1 MLEDIREKSQGLT
14 AKIILGLII
23 LTFAVAGVGSYT
35 NSVDTSV
42 ATVNGEAISQQAFN
56 KAYQAQRGRM
66 AQQFGEMFDTL
77 SNDASY
83 MANFR
88 QGVLDNLINEKLI
101 DQNSEA
107 LAIRV
112 SDLRLKE
119 TIREMPEFQVDGAF
133 DNNRYLAIINQAGF
147 FQSSDFRD
155 YLRVE
160 MTRRQLSQALIATEF
175 SLPYQEKLQLALQ
188 NQTRDIR
195 FATVSAEQ
203 FKATIEL
210 TDEEVNSYYLANQAR
225 FQNKEQVK
233 VDYISLKV
241 ADLAKD
247 INVTDDEVAI
257 YYQEN
262 STSYTEAA
270 QRRISHILIEFNDE
284 NADDEAA
291 KIQAQAVLTRL
302 EQGEDF
308 AALAKEVSND
318 TFSGEN
324 GGDLEW
330 LEPGVMEDSF
340 DEAALALNNVGDISQ
355 LVKTSFGYH
364 VLKLTDYKEEVVQ
377 ALADIQTELRIKLS
391 NDQAQEKFFTLQQEM
406 ARISFEFP
414 DSLEDAAAEVNVTIQ
429 TSPWLLRAGNT
440 APFDQAKA
448 IEAAFSDIVL
458 QDNMNSD
465 LIEVNDD
472 VAIVLRLNTFQKANV
487 KPLTEVE
494 AQIRDILV
502 NQKATE
508 KAQQTVDSL
517 LADFNAG
524 TDISTQLTALNSSF
538 VSKEKVTRYSPE
550 IDQSISR
557 AAFVLPHPASGVIS
571 ASSVAL
577 SNGDLALVEVRA
589 IGVNEVAANP
599 NLAQQQTS
607 QLAQSAYQ
615 SFVNSLKV
623 GAEITRKQVAEPE
636 IGRASCRERV

>member
-101 DQNSEA
+101 DQQSDE

-112 SDLRLKE
+112 SDTRLKE
-119 TIREMPEFQVDGAF
+119 TIRTMPEFQVDGSF

-160 MTRRQLSQALIATEF
+160 MTRRQLSQALVASEF
-175 SLPYQEKLQLALQ
+175 NLPYQEKLQINLQ
-188 NQTRDIR
+188 NQVRDIR
-195 FATVSAEQ
+195 FATISTAQ
-203 FKATIEL
+203 FKADIEIP
-210 TDEEVNSYYLANQAR
+210 DDEVNTYYLNNQSR
-225 FQNKEQVK
+225 FENKEQVK
-233 VDYISLKV
+233 VDYISLNV
-241 ADLAKD
+241 ADIAKD
-247 INVTDDEVAI
+247 IMVTDNEI
-257 YYQEN
+257 SEYYKEN
-262 STSYTEAA
+262 LASFTQAA
-270 QRRISHILIEFNDE
+270 QRRISHILIEFTDGDNIE
-284 NADDEAA
+284 VESKA
-291 KIQAQAVLTRL
+291 KDVLARL

-308 AALAKEVSND
+308 AMLAKEVSDD

-330 LEPGVMEDSF
+330 LESGVMEESF
-340 DEAALALNNVGDISQ
+340 DAAAMALTQVNQISS
-355 LVKTSFGYH
+355 LVETSFGYH
-364 VLKLTDYKEEVVQ
+364 ILKLTDYKPEITS
-377 ALADIQTELRIKLS
+377 ALVDVKSELKTKLS
-391 NDQAQEKFFTLQQEM
+391 NDQAQDKFYALQQEL

-414 DSLEDAAAEVNVTIQ
+414 DDLEDAASELGATIK
-429 TSPWLLRAGNT
+429 TSPWLLRSGNQ
-440 APFDQAKA
+440 APFDQNKVV
-448 IEAAFSDIVL
+448 EAVFSDMVL

-465 LIEVNDD
+465 LIEVSDD
-472 VAIVLRLNTFQKANV
+472 VALVLRLNTFQEANV
-487 KPLTEVE
+487 KPLQEV
-494 AQIRDILV
+494 ALQIKTILI
-502 NQKATE
+502 NQKATD
-508 KAQQTVDSL
+508 KAQQTIDSL
-517 LADFNAG
+517 LIELSDGN
-524 TDISTQLTALNSSF
+524 DVSTQLADLKTSF
-538 VSKEKVTRYSPE
+538 IEEKQLGRYGSQV
-550 IDQSISR
+550 DQGISR
-557 AAFVLPHPASGVIS
+557 AAFVLPHPIDGVIS
-571 ASSVAL
+571 ASTVAL
-577 SNGDLALVEVRA
+577 SNGDLALVELIKVDVDETA
-589 IGVNEVAANP
+589 ENAN
-599 NLAQQQTS
+599 LGQQQTS

-623 GAEITRKQVAEPE
+623 DAEINRKVIAEP
-636 IGRASCRERV
+636 ARVY

>member
-112 SDLRLKE
+112 SDVRLKE
-119 TIREMPEFQVDGAF
+119 TIRKMPEFQVDGAF

-195 FATVSAEQ
+195 FATVSAQQ
-203 FKATIEL
+203 FKETVEL

-233 VDYISLKV
+233 VDYISLNV

-247 INVTDDEVAI
+247 IKVTDEDIAS

-262 STSYTEAA
+262 SASYIEAA
-270 QRRISHILIEFNDE
+270 QRRISHILIEFNDG

-291 KIQAQAVLTRL
+291 KTQAQAVLTRL

-308 AALAKEVSND
+308 AELAKEVSND

-330 LEPGVMEDSF
+330 LEPGIMEDSF
-340 DEAALALNNVGDISQ
+340 DEAALALTNVGDISQ

-377 ALADIQTELRIKLS
+377 ALADIQVELRIKLS
-391 NDQAQEKFFTLQQEM
+391 NEQAQEKFFALQQEM

-414 DSLEDAAAEVNVTIQ
+414 DSLEDAASEVNVTIQ

-440 APFDQAKA
+440 SPFDQANV

-472 VAIVLRLNTFQKANV
+472 VAIVLRLNTFQEANV

-494 AQIRDILV
+494 AQIKDILV

-524 TDISTQLTALNSSF
+524 TDISTQLTTLNTSF
-538 VSKEKVTRYSPE
+538 VSKEKVARYSPE

-557 AAFVLPHPASGVIS
+557 AAFVLPHPVSGVVS
-571 ASSVAL
+571 ASTVAL
-577 SNGDLALVEVRA
+577 SNGDLALVEVTA
-589 IGVNEVAANP
+589 VSVNETAANP

-623 GAEITRKQVAEPE
+623 GAKITRKQVAEPV
-636 IGRASCRERV
+636 AAY

>member
-77 SNDASY
+77 SNDANY

-101 DQNSEA
+101 DQNSDA

-112 SDLRLKE
+112 SDVRLKE
-119 TIREMPEFQVDGAF
+119 TIRKMPEFQVDGAF

-160 MTRRQLSQALIATEF
+160 MTRRQLSQALVATEF
-175 SLPYQEKLQLALQ
+175 NLPYQESIQVALQ

-195 FATVSAEQ
+195 FATISAQQ
-203 FKATIEL
+203 FKEAIEL
-210 TDEEVNSYYLANQAR
+210 TDEDINNYYLANQAR
-225 FQNKEQVK
+225 FENKEQVK
-233 VDYISLKV
+233 VDYITLNV
-241 ADLAKD
+241 ADIAKG
-247 INVTDDEVAI
+247 INVTDEELAK

-262 STSYTEAA
+262 LSSFTEVE
-270 QRRISHILIEFNDE
+270 QRRISHILIEFADG
-284 NADDEAA
+284 NADDESA
-291 KIQAQAVLTRL
+291 KTQAEAVLARL
-302 EQGEDF
+302 EQGEEF
-308 AALAKEVSND
+308 AALAKELSND

-330 LEPGVMEDSF
+330 LEPGVMEESF
-340 DEAALALNNVGDISQ
+340 DEAALALVDVGAVSP

-364 VLKLTDYKEEVVQ
+364 VLKLTDYKTEVVQ
-377 ALADIQTELRIKLS
+377 DLADVQAELRIKLS
-391 NDQAQEKFFTLQQEM
+391 NDQAQEEFFTLQQEM

-414 DSLEDAAAEVNVTIQ
+414 DSLEDAASEVNVQIQ
-429 TSPWLLRAGNT
+429 TSPWLQRAGNN
-440 APFDQAKA
+440 APFDQSKV
-448 IEAAFSDIVL
+448 IEAAFSEMVL
-458 QDNMNSD
+458 QENMNSD

-472 VAIVLRLNTFQKANV
+472 VALVLRLNTFQEANI
-487 KPLTEVE
+487 KPLAEVE
-494 AQIRDILV
+494 AQIKDILV

-508 KAQQTVDSL
+508 QAQQTVDTL

-524 TDISTQLTALNSSF
+524 TDITTKLTELNSSF
-538 VSKEKVTRYSPE
+538 VSKEKVARYSPE
-550 IDQSISR
+550 IDQGISR
-557 AAFVLPHPASGVIS
+557 AAFFLPHQV
-571 ASSVAL
+571 VA
-577 SNGDLALVEVRA
+577 RF
-589 IGVNEVAANP
+589 
-599 NLAQQQTS
+599 QH
-607 QLAQSAYQ
+607 
-615 SFVNSLKV
+615 
-623 GAEITRKQVAEPE
+623 QVL
-636 IGRASCRERV
+636 R

>member
-23 LTFAVAGVGSYT
+23 LTFAVAGVGSYS

-42 ATVNGEAISQQAFN
+42 ATVNGQAISQQAFN

-77 SNDASY
+77 SNDANY

-88 QGVLDNLINEKLI
+88 QGVLDNLINETLI

-119 TIREMPEFQVDGAF
+119 TIRTMPEFQVDGSF

-160 MTRRQLSQALIATEF
+160 MTRRQLSQALVATEF
-175 SLPYQEKLQLALQ
+175 NLPYQEKLQLTLQ

-195 FATVSAEQ
+195 FATISAQQ
-203 FKATIEL
+203 FKAAIAL
-210 TDEEVNSYYLANQAR
+210 TDEEVNSYYVANQAR
-225 FQNKEQVK
+225 FENKEQVK
-233 VDYISLKV
+233 VDFISLNV
-241 ADLAKD
+241 ADIAKG
-247 INVTDDEVAI
+247 INVTDDELSS

-262 STSYTEAA
+262 LTSFTETA
-270 QRRISHILIEFNDE
+270 QRRVSHILIEFTDE
-284 NADDEAA
+284 DEEAA
-291 KIQAQAVLTRL
+291 KSQAQTVLTRL

-308 AALAKEVSND
+308 AVLAKEVSND

-330 LEPGVMEDSF
+330 LEPGVMEESF
-340 DEAALALNNVGDISQ
+340 DEAALALVTVGDISP

-364 VLKLTDYKEEVVQ
+364 VLKLTDYKEESVQ
-377 ALADIQTELRIKLS
+377 AFTDVKTELTAKLS
-391 NDQAQEKFFTLQQEM
+391 NEQAQDKFFTLQQEM

-414 DSLEDAAAEVNVTIQ
+414 DSLDDAAAEVNVAIQ
-429 TSPWLLRAGNT
+429 TSPWLLRSGNS
-440 APFDQAKA
+440 APFDQNKV
-448 IEAAFSDIVL
+448 IEAAFSEMVL

-465 LIEVNDD
+465 LIEVNDS
-472 VAIVLRLNTFQKANV
+472 VVLVLRLNTLQEANV

-494 AQIRDILV
+494 AQIKDILV

-508 KAQQTVDSL
+508 KAQQTVDLL

-524 TDISTQLTALNSSF
+524 VDITAQLTALNTSF
-538 VSKEKVTRYSPE
+538 VSKEKVARYSPDV
-550 IDQSISR
+550 DQSISR
-557 AAFVLPHPASGVIS
+557 AAFVLPHPVEAAVS
-571 ASSVAL
+571 ASTVAL
-577 SNGDLALVEVRA
+577 SNGALALVEVTA
-589 IGVNEVAANP
+589 VGVSEAVANP
-599 NLAQQQTS
+599 NLGQQQTS

-623 GAEITRKQVAEPE
+623 GAEITRKKVVDPVSAY
-636 IGRASCRERV
+636 

>member
-77 SNDASY
+77 SNDANY

-119 TIREMPEFQVDGAF
+119 TIRQMPEFQVDGAF
-133 DNNRYLAIINQAGF
+133 DNNRYLAVINQAGF
-147 FQSSDFRD
+147 FQSSNFRD

-160 MTRRQLSQALIATEF
+160 MTRRQLSQALVATEF
-175 SLPYQEKLQLALQ
+175 NLPYQEKLQNALQ

-195 FATVSAEQ
+195 FATISAQQ
-203 FKATIEL
+203 FKAAIEL
-210 TDEEVNSYYLANQAR
+210 TDEEVNNYYLANQAR
-225 FQNKEQVK
+225 FENKEQVK
-233 VDYISLKV
+233 VDYISLNV
-241 ADLAKD
+241 SDIAKD
-247 INVTDDEVAI
+247 VKVTDEELAT

-262 STSYTEAA
+262 LASFTETE
-270 QRRISHILIEFNDE
+270 QRRISHILIEFADGD
-284 NADDEAA
+284 ADDETA
-291 KIQAQAVLTRL
+291 KTQAEAVLSRL
-302 EQGEDF
+302 TQGEDF
-308 AALAKEVSND
+308 AVLAKELSND

-330 LEPGVMEDSF
+330 LEPGVMEESF
-340 DEAALALNNVGDISQ
+340 DEAALAIANVGEISP

-364 VLKLTDYKEEVVQ
+364 ILKLTDYKAEAVQ
-377 ALADIQTELRIKLS
+377 ALADVQAELRVKLS
-391 NDQAQEKFFTLQQEM
+391 NDQAQDKFFTLQQEM

-414 DSLEDAAAEVNVTIQ
+414 DSLEDAASEVNVAIQ
-429 TSPWLLRAGNT
+429 TSPWLLRGGNT
-440 APFDQAKA
+440 APFDQDKV
-448 IEAAFSDIVL
+448 IEAAFSEMVL

-472 VAIVLRLNTFQKANV
+472 VALVLRLNTFQEANI
-487 KPLTEVE
+487 KPLSEVE
-494 AQIRDILV
+494 AQIKVILV

-508 KAQQTVDSL
+508 KAQETVDSL

-524 TDISTQLTALNSSF
+524 TDISARLAELNASF
-538 VSKEKVTRYSPE
+538 VNKEKVARYSPE

-557 AAFVLPHPASGVIS
+557 AAFVLPQPVSGVVS
-571 ASSVAL
+571 ASTVAL
-577 SNGDLALVEVRA
+577 SNGDLALVEVTA
-589 IGVNEVAANP
+589 VGVNEVPANP

-623 GAEITRKQVAEPE
+623 GAKITRKEVTEPVS
-636 IGRASCRERV
+636 AY

>member
-77 SNDASY
+77 SNDANY

-101 DQNSEA
+101 DQNSDA

-119 TIREMPEFQVDGAF
+119 TIRKMPEFQVDGAF

-188 NQTRDIR
+188 NQTRDIQ

-233 VDYISLKV
+233 VDYISLNV

-247 INVTDDEVAI
+247 IEVSDQDVAS

-262 STSYTEAA
+262 AASYTEAA

-330 LEPGVMEDSF
+330 LEPGVMEESF
-340 DEAALALNNVGDISQ
+340 DEAALGLTNVGDISQ

-377 ALADIQTELRIKLS
+377 ALADIQSELRSKLS

-440 APFDQAKA
+440 APFDQAKT

-472 VAIVLRLNTFQKANV
+472 VAIVLRLNTFQEANV
-487 KPLTEVE
+487 KPLAEVE
-494 AQIRDILV
+494 AQIKDILV

-517 LADFNAG
+517 LADFKAG
-524 TDISTQLTALNSSF
+524 TDISPQLTALNTSF
-538 VSKEKVTRYSPE
+538 VSKEKVARYSPE

-557 AAFVLPHPASGVIS
+557 AAFVLPHPVSDVIS
-571 ASSVAL
+571 ASTVAL
-577 SNGDLALVEVRA
+577 SNGDLALVEVTA
-589 IGVNEVAANP
+589 IGVNETAANP

-623 GAEITRKQVAEPE
+623 GAEITRKQVAEPV
-636 IGRASCRERV
+636 AAY

>member
-77 SNDASY
+77 SNDANY

-147 FQSSDFRD
+147 FQSSNFRD

-160 MTRRQLSQALIATEF
+160 MTRRQLSQALVATEF
-175 SLPYQEKLQLALQ
+175 NLPYQEKLQHALQ

-195 FATVSAEQ
+195 FATISAEQ
-203 FKATIEL
+203 FKANIEL
-210 TDEEVNSYYLANQAR
+210 TDEEVNTYYLANQAR
-225 FQNKEQVK
+225 FENKEQVK
-233 VDYISLKV
+233 VDYISLNV
-241 ADLAKD
+241 ADIAKG
-247 INVTDDEVAI
+247 ITVTDEDIAK

-262 STSYTEAA
+262 LATFTETE
-270 QRRISHILIEFNDE
+270 QRRISHILIEFADGD
-284 NADDEAA
+284 ADDESA
-291 KIQAQAVLTRL
+291 KTKIEAILARL

-308 AALAKEVSND
+308 AALAKELSND

-330 LEPGVMEDSF
+330 LEPGVMEESF
-340 DEAALALNNVGDISQ
+340 DEAALAIANVGEISP

-364 VLKLTDYKEEVVQ
+364 VLKLTDYKAEAVQ
-377 ALADIQTELRIKLS
+377 ALADVQAELRVKLS

-414 DSLEDAAAEVNVTIQ
+414 DSLEDAASEVNVVIQ
-429 TSPWLLRAGNT
+429 TSPWLLRGGNT
-440 APFDQAKA
+440 APFDQEKV
-448 IEAAFSDIVL
+448 IEAAFSEMVL

-472 VAIVLRLNTFQKANV
+472 VALVLRLNTFQEANI

-494 AQIRDILV
+494 EQIKVILV

-508 KAQQTVDSL
+508 KAQQTVDTL
-517 LADFNAG
+517 LADYNAG
-524 TDISTQLTALNSSF
+524 TDITAQLTALNASF
-538 VSKEKVTRYSPE
+538 VNKEKVARYSPE

-557 AAFVLPHPASGVIS
+557 TAFVLPQPVSGVVS
-571 ASSVAL
+571 ASTVAL
-577 SNGDLALVEVRA
+577 SNGDLALVEVTA
-589 IGVNEVAANP
+589 VGVSEAAANP

-623 GAEITRKQVAEPE
+623 GAKITRRAVAEPVS
-636 IGRASCRERV
+636 AY

>member
-56 KAYQAQRGRM
+56 KAYQAQRSRM

-77 SNDASY
+77 SNDANY

-101 DQNSEA
+101 DQKSDE

-112 SDLRLKE
+112 SDIRLKE
-119 TIREMPEFQVDGAF
+119 TIRKMPEFQVDGAF

-147 FQSSDFRD
+147 FQSSNFRD

-160 MTRRQLSQALIATEF
+160 MSRRQLSQALISTEF
-175 SLPYQEKLQLALQ
+175 NLPYQEKLENTLQ

-195 FATVSAEQ
+195 FATISAEQ
-203 FKATIEL
+203 FKANIEL
-210 TDEEVNSYYLANQAR
+210 TDEEVNDYYLANQAR
-225 FQNKEQVK
+225 FENKEQVK
-233 VDYISLKV
+233 VDYISLNV
-241 ADLAKD
+241 ADIAKD
-247 INVTDDEVAI
+247 INVTEEDLAT

-262 STSYTEAA
+262 LASFTETE
-270 QRRISHILIEFNDE
+270 QRRISHILIEFADGND
-284 NADDEAA
+284 DD
-291 KIQAQAVLTRL
+291 KSSKAQAEAILTRL
-302 EQGEDF
+302 QQGEDF
-308 AALAKEVSND
+308 AELAKELSND

-330 LEPGVMEDSF
+330 LEPGVMEADF
-340 DEAALALNNVGDISQ
+340 DTAALALENVDEISSV
-355 LVKTSFGYH
+355 VKTSFGYH
-364 VLKLTDYKEEVVQ
+364 ILKLTDYKAEVVQ
-377 ALADIQTELRIKLS
+377 SLIDVQAELRIKLS

-414 DSLEDAAAEVNVTIQ
+414 DSLEDAASVVNVAIQ
-429 TSPWLLRAGNT
+429 TSPWLLRAGNN
-440 APFDQAKA
+440 APFDQAKT

-458 QDNMNSD
+458 LENMNSD

-472 VAIVLRLNTFQKANV
+472 VALVLRLNTFQEANI

-494 AQIRDILV
+494 EQIKVILV

-508 KAQQTVDSL
+508 KAQQTIDSL
-517 LADFNAG
+517 LADFNEG
-524 TDISTQLTALNSSF
+524 VSISTQLTALNSNF
-538 VSKEKVTRYSPE
+538 VTKDNVSRYSPDV
-550 IDQSISR
+550 DQTISR
-557 AAFVLPHPASGVIS
+557 AAFVLPQPVTGVVS
-571 ASSVAL
+571 ASTVAL
-577 SNGDLALVEVRA
+577 SNGDLALVQVTA
-589 IGVNEVAANP
+589 IGINETAANP

-623 GAEITRKQVAEPE
+623 GAKITRKEVSEP
-636 IGRASCRERV
+636 VNVY

>member
-77 SNDASY
+77 SNDANY

-101 DQNSEA
+101 DQNSSA

-119 TIREMPEFQVDGAF
+119 TIREMPEFQVDGTF

-160 MTRRQLSQALIATEF
+160 MTRRQLSQALVGSEF
-175 SLPYQEKLQLALQ
+175 NLPYQEKLQLVLQ

-195 FATVSAEQ
+195 YATISAQQ
-203 FKATIEL
+203 FKAAIEL
-210 TDEEVNSYYLANQAR
+210 TDEEINSYYLANQAR
-225 FQNKEQVK
+225 FENKEQVK
-233 VDYISLKV
+233 VDYISLSV
-241 ADLAKD
+241 ADIAKD
-247 INVTDDEVAI
+247 INVTDEELAKH
-257 YYQEN
+257 YQEN
-262 STSYTEAA
+262 IASFTETA
-270 QRRISHILIEFNDE
+270 QRRISHILIEFND
-284 NADDEAA
+284 DESLA
-291 KIQAQAVLTRL
+291 KTQAQAVLSRL
-302 EQGEDF
+302 NQGEDF
-308 AALAKEVSND
+308 AVLAKEVSSD

-330 LEPGVMEDSF
+330 LEPGIMEESF
-340 DEAALALNNVGDISQ
+340 DEAALALVNIGEISQ

-364 VLKLTDYKEEVVQ
+364 VLKLTDYKEEAVQDLADVQ
-377 ALADIQTELRIKLS
+377 ADLRIKLS
-391 NDQAQEKFFTLQQEM
+391 NDQAQDKFFTLQQEM

-414 DSLEDAAAEVNVTIQ
+414 DSLEDAASEVNVVIQ
-429 TSPWLLRAGNT
+429 TSPWLLRNGNSM
-440 APFDQAKA
+440 PFDQANV
-448 IEAAFSDIVL
+448 IEAAFSEMVL

-465 LIEVNDD
+465 LIEVNDS
-472 VAIVLRLNTFQKANV
+472 VVLVLRLNTLQEANV
-487 KPLTEVE
+487 KPLEEVKS
-494 AQIRDILV
+494 QIKDILV
-502 NQKATE
+502 NQKSTE

-524 TDISTQLTALNSSF
+524 TDISTQLASLSASF
-538 VSKEKVTRYSPE
+538 VSKAKVARYSAE
-550 IDQSISR
+550 VDQSISR
-557 AAFVLPHPASGVIS
+557 AAFVLPHPVNGTIS

-577 SNGDLALVEVRA
+577 SNGDLALVEVTA
-589 IGVNEVAANP
+589 VGVNEIAANP

-615 SFVNSLKV
+615 SFVTSLKV
-623 GAEITRKQVAEPE
+623 GAKITRKVLSEPVA
-636 IGRASCRERV
+636 SY

>member
-77 SNDASY
+77 SNDANY

-112 SDLRLKE
+112 SDVRLKE
-119 TIREMPEFQVDGAF
+119 TIRKMPEFQVDGAF

-195 FATVSAEQ
+195 FATVSAQQ

-233 VDYISLKV
+233 VDYISLNV

-247 INVTDDEVAI
+247 IKVTDEDIAS

-262 STSYTEAA
+262 SASYIEAA
-270 QRRISHILIEFNDE
+270 QRRISHILIEFNDG

-291 KIQAQAVLTRL
+291 KTQAQAVLTRL

-308 AALAKEVSND
+308 AELAKEVSND

-340 DEAALALNNVGDISQ
+340 DEAALALTNVGDISQ

-377 ALADIQTELRIKLS
+377 ALADIQAELRIKLS
-391 NDQAQEKFFTLQQEM
+391 NEQAQEKFFALQQEM

-414 DSLEDAAAEVNVTIQ
+414 DSLEDAASEVNVTIQ

-440 APFDQAKA
+440 SPFDQANV

-472 VAIVLRLNTFQKANV
+472 VAIVLRLNTFQEANV

-494 AQIRDILV
+494 AQIKDILV

-524 TDISTQLTALNSSF
+524 TDISTQLTTLNTSF
-538 VSKEKVTRYSPE
+538 VSKEKVARYSPE

-557 AAFVLPHPASGVIS
+557 AAFVLPHPVSGVVS
-571 ASSVAL
+571 ASTVAL
-577 SNGDLALVEVRA
+577 SNGDLALVEVTA
-589 IGVNEVAANP
+589 VSVNETAANP

-623 GAEITRKQVAEPE
+623 GAKITRKQVAEPV
-636 IGRASCRERV
+636 AAY

>member
-77 SNDASY
+77 SNDANY

-101 DQNSEA
+101 DQNSSA

-119 TIREMPEFQVDGAF
+119 TIREMPEFQVDGSF

-160 MTRRQLSQALIATEF
+160 MTRRQLSQALVGSEF
-175 SLPYQEKLQLALQ
+175 NLPYQEKLQLALQ

-195 FATVSAEQ
+195 YATISAQQ
-203 FKATIEL
+203 FKAAIEL
-210 TDEEVNSYYLANQAR
+210 TDEEINSYYLANQAR
-225 FQNKEQVK
+225 FENKEQVK
-233 VDYISLKV
+233 VDYISLSV
-241 ADLAKD
+241 ADIAKD
-247 INVTDDEVAI
+247 ITVTDEELAKH
-257 YYQEN
+257 YQEN
-262 STSYTEAA
+262 ITSFTETA
-270 QRRISHILIEFNDE
+270 QRRISHILIEFND
-284 NADDEAA
+284 DESLA
-291 KIQAQAVLTRL
+291 KTQAEAVLSRL
-302 EQGEDF
+302 NQGEDF
-308 AALAKEVSND
+308 AVLAKEVSSD

-330 LEPGVMEDSF
+330 LEPGIMEESF
-340 DEAALALNNVGDISQ
+340 DEAALALVNIGEISQ

-364 VLKLTDYKEEVVQ
+364 VLKLTDYKEEAVQDLADVQ
-377 ALADIQTELRIKLS
+377 ADLRIKLS
-391 NDQAQEKFFTLQQEM
+391 NDQAQDKFFTLQQEM

-414 DSLEDAAAEVNVTIQ
+414 DSLEDAATEVNVVIQ
-429 TSPWLLRAGNT
+429 TSPWLLRNGNSM
-440 APFDQAKA
+440 PFDQANV
-448 IEAAFSDIVL
+448 IEAAFSEMVL

-465 LIEVNDD
+465 LIEVNDS
-472 VAIVLRLNTFQKANV
+472 VVLVLRLNTLQEANV
-487 KPLTEVE
+487 KPLEEVK
-494 AQIRDILV
+494 AQIKDILV
-502 NQKATE
+502 NQKSTE

-524 TDISTQLTALNSSF
+524 TDITTQLASLSANF
-538 VSKEKVTRYSPE
+538 VSKAKVARYSAE
-550 IDQSISR
+550 VDQSISR
-557 AAFVLPHPASGVIS
+557 AAFVLPHPVNGIIS

-577 SNGDLALVEVRA
+577 SNGDLALVEVTA
-589 IGVNEVAANP
+589 IGVNEIAANP

-615 SFVNSLKV
+615 SFVSSLK
-623 GAEITRKQVAEPE
+623 
-636 IGRASCRERV
+636 GRC

>member
-77 SNDASY
+77 SNDANY

-101 DQNSEA
+101 DQNSDA

-119 TIREMPEFQVDGAF
+119 TIRKMPEFQVDGAF

-188 NQTRDIR
+188 NQTRDIQ

-233 VDYISLKV
+233 VDYISLNV

-247 INVTDDEVAI
+247 IEVSDQDVAS

-262 STSYTEAA
+262 AASYTEAA

-330 LEPGVMEDSF
+330 LEPGVMEESF
-340 DEAALALNNVGDISQ
+340 DEAALGLTNVGDISQ

-377 ALADIQTELRIKLS
+377 ALADIQSELRSKLS

-440 APFDQAKA
+440 APFDQAKT

-472 VAIVLRLNTFQKANV
+472 VAIVLRLNTFQEANV
-487 KPLTEVE
+487 KPLAEVE
-494 AQIRDILV
+494 AQIKDILV

-517 LADFNAG
+517 LADFKAG
-524 TDISTQLTALNSSF
+524 TDISPQLTALNTSF
-538 VSKEKVTRYSPE
+538 VSKEKVARYSPE

-557 AAFVLPHPASGVIS
+557 AAFVLPHPVSDVIS
-571 ASSVAL
+571 ASTVAL
-577 SNGDLALVEVRA
+577 SNGDLALVEVTA
-589 IGVNEVAANP
+589 IGVNEAAANP

-623 GAEITRKQVAEPE
+623 GAEITRKQVAEPV
-636 IGRASCRERV
+636 AAY